1 MSSATLIVL
10 TTKTTFNV
18 VEAKMAGCH
27 KQSKVAQNK
36 LLSVPKHIVIVGAEE
51 EKILKSLVIWPSRA
65 PKTRDSPSGW
75 VGAGGS
81 TRKKLSF

>member
-1 MSSATLIVL
+1 MIVL
-10 TTKTTFNV
+10 TKKTTFNV

-65 PKTRDSPSGW
+65 PKTREW
-75 VGAGGS
+75 VCVS
-81 TRKKLSF
+81 TRTKLSF